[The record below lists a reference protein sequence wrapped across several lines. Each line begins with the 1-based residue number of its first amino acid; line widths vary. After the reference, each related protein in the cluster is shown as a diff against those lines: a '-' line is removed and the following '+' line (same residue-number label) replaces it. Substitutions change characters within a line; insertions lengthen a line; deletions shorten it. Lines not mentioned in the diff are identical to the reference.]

1 MLTDKYIEKLLD
13 LYFKGKLSQEEKVKL
28 FESLRSDLS
37 LNETV
42 QFVLSH
48 TDPSKA
54 ELFLSENS
62 LMCDTQLIS
71 EGDETM
77 IELYLSGMM
86 SQEEEADF
94 MDKLVSDADFRTNVL
109 ARAFLVKAIQKIH
122 NADNKVLDA
131 AKQTTVSDVKALFRE
146 LQDEDDD
153 RLIDSYLVGSLSE
166 DEMKSFKERLKSDN
180 DFRERV
186 SAIIFLSK
194 GIKELQERDATA
206 IEDAK
211 KISKEDVITTI
222 KEIEN
227 IEQSPAAASTAIEDA
242 KKISKEDVITTM
254 KEIENKEKSPAAAST
269 EQPAAASIKPL
280 WVKRVVSAAAVVLI
294 VVVVGVGLDYHNSYI
309 MKNYAG
315 QCITMAESDMS
326 GEIFMKGDGDEVINE
341 LRELFKNVEKNE
353 NLASTI
359 SKLENYYNNATDEY
373 AHEEDAFV
381 DQISLAL
388 ASAYIYD
395 GQNSKAKEVLN
406 HILNDPDASPDV
418 KEKAKQL
425 LDSIKKTFIF

>member
-1 MLTDKYIEKLLD
+1 MLTYKYIEKLLD
-13 LYFKGKLSQEEKVKL
+13 LYFKGELSQEEKDKL
-28 FESLRSDLS
+28 FESLRSNPS
-37 LNETV
+37 LNDTV

-54 ELFLSENS
+54 ELFLSEKS

-71 EGDETM
+71 EEDETM

-94 MDKLVSDADFRTNVL
+94 MDKLVSNADLRTNVL
-109 ARAFLVKAIQKIH
+109 AQAFLVKAIQKIH
-122 NADNKVLDA
+122 NADNKALDA
-131 AKQTTVSDVKALFRE
+131 AKQTTVSDVKFLFKE

-153 RLIDSYLVGSLSE
+153 RLIDSYLIGNLSKE
-166 DEMKSFKERLKSDN
+166 EMKSFEERLKSDK
-180 DFRERV
+180 DFRDRV
-186 SAIIFLSK
+186 SAVTFLSK
-194 GIKELQERDATA
+194 GIKERQERDAKA

-227 IEQSPAAASTAIEDA
+227 REQR
-242 KKISKEDVITTM
+242 
-254 KEIENKEKSPAAAST
+254 PAAAST
-269 EQPAAASIKPL
+269 EQPAPASIIPL
-280 WVKRVVSAAAVVLI
+280 WVKRVVSAAAIVLI
-294 VVVVGVGLDYHNSYI
+294 VVGVGLDYHNSYV

-326 GEIFMKGDGDEVINE
+326 GEIFMKGDGDEVIND

-359 SKLENYYNNATDEY
+359 SKLENYYNNVTDEY

-406 HILNDPDASPDV
+406 HILNDPDASSDV

-425 LDSIKKTFIF
+425 HDSIKKIFLF

>member
-13 LYFKGKLSQEEKVKL
+13 LYFKGELSQEEKDKL
-28 FESLRSDLS
+28 FESLRSNPS
-37 LNETV
+37 LNDTV

-54 ELFLSENS
+54 ELFLSEKS

-71 EGDETM
+71 EEDETL

-86 SQEEEADF
+86 SQEEDADF
-94 MDKLVSDADFRTNVL
+94 MDKLVSDADLRTNVL
-109 ARAFLVKAIQKIH
+109 AQAFLVKAIQKIR

-131 AKQTTVSDVKALFRE
+131 AKQTPITDVKSLFKE

-153 RLIDSYLVGSLSE
+153 KLIDSYLMDNLSVE
-166 DEMKSFKERLKSDN
+166 EMKSFEERIKFDK

-186 SAIIFLSK
+186 SAIALLSK
-194 GIKELQERDATA
+194 GIQERQERDAKA

-211 KISKEDVITTI
+211 KISKEDVISTI
-222 KEIEN
+222 KEIKERKKR
-227 IEQSPAAASTAIEDA
+227 PAAAI
-242 KKISKEDVITTM
+242 IPM
-254 KEIENKEKSPAAAST
+254 F
-269 EQPAAASIKPL
+269 
-280 WVKRVVSAAAVVLI
+280 KRVAAAAAVVLI
-294 VVVVGVGLDYHNSYI
+294 VAGVGFDYYNSSL
-309 MKNYAG
+309 MKDYAG
-315 QCITMAESDMS
+315 QCIAMAESDMS
-326 GEIFMKGDGDEVINE
+326 GEMHMKGDGDEVIDE
-341 LRELFKNVEKNE
+341 LRKLFELVGKKE
-353 NLASTI
+353 NLPSVI
-359 SKLENYYNNATDEY
+359 SKLEVYYNHAIDEY
-373 AHEEDAFV
+373 AHDEDAFV

-395 GQNSKAKEVLN
+395 GQKSKAKEVLN
-406 HILNDPDASPDV
+406 HIINDPDTSPDV

>member
-13 LYFKGKLSQEEKVKL
+13 LYFKGELSQEEKDKL
-28 FESLRSDLS
+28 FESLRSNPS
-37 LNETV
+37 LNDTV

-54 ELFLSENS
+54 ELFLSEKS

-71 EGDETM
+71 EEDETM

-86 SQEEEADF
+86 SQEEEANF

-109 ARAFLVKAIQKIH
+109 AQAFLAKAIQKIH

-131 AKQTTVSDVKALFRE
+131 AKQTTVSDVKSLFKE

-153 RLIDSYLVGSLSE
+153 RLIDSYLVGNLSE
-166 DEMKSFKERLKSDN
+166 EEMKSFEERLKSDK

-186 SAIIFLSK
+186 SAITFLSK
-194 GIKELQERDATA
+194 GIKELQERDAKA

-227 IEQSPAAASTAIEDA
+227 RGQSPAAASA
-242 KKISKEDVITTM
+242 
-254 KEIENKEKSPAAAST
+254 

-294 VVVVGVGLDYHNSYI
+294 VVGVGLDYHNSYI

-406 HILNDPDASPDV
+406 HILNDPDASSDV

>member
-1 MLTDKYIEKLLD
+1 MLTYKYIEKLLD
-13 LYFKGKLSQEEKVKL
+13 LYFKGELSQEEKDKL
-28 FESLRSDLS
+28 FESLRSNPS
-37 LNETV
+37 LNDTV

-54 ELFLSENS
+54 ELFLSERS

-71 EGDETM
+71 EEDETM

-86 SQEEEADF
+86 SQEEEVDF
-94 MDKLVSDADFRTNVL
+94 MDKLVSDADLRTNIL
-109 ARAFLVKAIQKIH
+109 AQAFLVKAIHKIH
-122 NADNKVLDA
+122 NADNKALDA
-131 AKQTTVSDVKALFRE
+131 AKQTTVSDVKSLFKE

-153 RLIDSYLVGSLSE
+153 RLIDSYLIGNLSKE
-166 DEMKSFKERLKSDN
+166 EMKSFEERLKSDK
-180 DFRERV
+180 DFKERV
-186 SAIIFLSK
+186 SAVTFLSK
-194 GIKELQERDATA
+194 GIKERQERDAKA

-227 IEQSPAAASTAIEDA
+227 REQR
-242 KKISKEDVITTM
+242 
-254 KEIENKEKSPAAAST
+254 PAAAST
-269 EQPAAASIKPL
+269 EQPAPASIIPL
-280 WVKRVVSAAAVVLI
+280 WVKRVVSAAAIVLI
-294 VVVVGVGLDYHNSYI
+294 VVGVGLDYHNSYV
-309 MKNYAG
+309 MRNYAG

-326 GEIFMKGDGDEVINE
+326 GEIFMKGDGDEVIND

-359 SKLENYYNNATDEY
+359 SKLENYYNNVTDEY

-406 HILNDPDASPDV
+406 HILNDPDASSDV

-425 LDSIKKTFIF
+425 HDSIKKIFLF

>member
-13 LYFKGKLSQEEKVKL
+13 LYFKGELSQEEKDKL
-28 FESLRSDLS
+28 FESLRSNPS
-37 LNETV
+37 LNDTV

-54 ELFLSENS
+54 ELFLSEKS

-71 EGDETM
+71 EEDETM

-109 ARAFLVKAIQKIH
+109 AQAFLVKAILKIH
-122 NADNKVLDA
+122 NADNKALDA
-131 AKQTTVSDVKALFRE
+131 AKQTTVSDVKSLFKE

-153 RLIDSYLVGSLSE
+153 RLIDSYLVGCLSE
-166 DEMKSFKERLKSDN
+166 DEMKSFEERLKSDK
-180 DFRERV
+180 DFRDRV
-186 SAIIFLSK
+186 SAVTFLSK
-194 GIKELQERDATA
+194 GIKERQERDAKA

-227 IEQSPAAASTAIEDA
+227 REQRPAAAAIPAAASSGWI
-242 KKISKEDVITTM
+242 I
-254 KEIENKEKSPAAAST
+254 
-269 EQPAAASIKPL
+269 PL
-280 WVKRVVSAAAVVLI
+280 WVKRIASAAAVILI
-294 VVVVGVGLDYHNSYI
+294 VTGIGFDYHNSVVLRD
-309 MKNYAG
+309 NAEQG
-315 QCITMAESDMS
+315 VLFAESNMPVDN
-326 GEIFMKGDGDEVINE
+326 FRGDGEDVAKD
-341 LRELFKNVEKNE
+341 LRVLFENVRKKE
-353 NLASTI
+353 NLSLTI
-359 SKLENYYNNATDEY
+359 VKLEDYYNLAID
-373 AHEEDAFV
+373 EDAHVEDDYV
-381 DQISLAL
+381 DQISFAL

-395 GQNSKAKEVLN
+395 GQKSKAKEVLS
-406 HILNDPDASPDV
+406 HILNDPEASPDV
-418 KEKAKQL
+418 KEKAKRL

>member
-13 LYFKGKLSQEEKVKL
+13 FYFKGKLSQEEKVKL
-28 FESLRSDLS
+28 FESLRSNPS
-37 LNETV
+37 LNDTV

-54 ELFLSENS
+54 ELFLSEKS

-71 EGDETM
+71 EEDETM

-109 ARAFLVKAIQKIH
+109 AQAFLVKAILKIH

-131 AKQTTVSDVKALFRE
+131 AKQTTVSDVKSLFKE

-153 RLIDSYLVGSLSE
+153 RLIDSYLVGCLSE
-166 DEMKSFKERLKSDN
+166 DEMKSFEERLKSDK
-180 DFRERV
+180 DFRDRV
-186 SAIIFLSK
+186 SAVTFLSK
-194 GIKELQERDATA
+194 GIKERQERDAKA

-227 IEQSPAAASTAIEDA
+227 R
-242 KKISKEDVITTM
+242 
-254 KEIENKEKSPAAAST
+254 
-269 EQPAAASIKPL
+269 EQPAPASIIPL
-280 WVKRVVSAAAVVLI
+280 WVKRVVSAAAIVLI
-294 VVVVGVGLDYHNSYI
+294 VVGVGLDYHNSYV

-326 GEIFMKGDGDEVINE
+326 GEIFMKGDGDEVIND

-359 SKLENYYNNATDEY
+359 SKLENYYNNVTDEY

-406 HILNDPDASPDV
+406 HILNDPDASSDV

-425 LDSIKKTFIF
+425 HDSIKKIFLF

>member
-1 MLTDKYIEKLLD
+1 MLTYKYIEKLLD
-13 LYFKGKLSQEEKVKL
+13 LYFKGELSQEEKDKL
-28 FESLRSDLS
+28 FESLRSNPS
-37 LNETV
+37 LNDTV

-54 ELFLSENS
+54 ELFLSEKS

-71 EGDETM
+71 EEDETM

-109 ARAFLVKAIQKIH
+109 AQAFLVKAILKIH
-122 NADNKVLDA
+122 NADNKALDA
-131 AKQTTVSDVKALFRE
+131 AKQTTVSDVKSLFKE

-153 RLIDSYLVGSLSE
+153 RLIDSYLIGNLSKE
-166 DEMKSFKERLKSDN
+166 EMKSFEERLKSDK
-180 DFRERV
+180 DFKERV
-186 SAIIFLSK
+186 SAVTFLSK
-194 GIKELQERDATA
+194 GIKERQERDAKA

-211 KISKEDVITTI
+211 KISKKDVITTI

-227 IEQSPAAASTAIEDA
+227 REQR
-242 KKISKEDVITTM
+242 
-254 KEIENKEKSPAAAST
+254 PAAAST
-269 EQPAAASIKPL
+269 EQPAPASIIPL
-280 WVKRVVSAAAVVLI
+280 WVKRVVSAAAIVLI
-294 VVVVGVGLDYHNSYI
+294 VVGVGLDYHNSYV

-326 GEIFMKGDGDEVINE
+326 GEIFMKGDGDEVIND

-359 SKLENYYNNATDEY
+359 SKLENYYNNVTDEY

-406 HILNDPDASPDV
+406 HILNDPDASSDV

-425 LDSIKKTFIF
+425 HDSIKKIFLF

>member
-13 LYFKGKLSQEEKVKL
+13 LYFKGELSQEEKDKL
-28 FESLRSDLS
+28 FESLRSNPS
-37 LNETV
+37 LNDTV

-54 ELFLSENS
+54 ELFLSEKS

-71 EGDETM
+71 EEDETM

-94 MDKLVSDADFRTNVL
+94 MDKLVSDADLRTNML
-109 ARAFLVKAIQKIH
+109 AQAFLVKAIQKIH
-122 NADNKVLDA
+122 NTDNKALDA
-131 AKQTTVSDVKALFRE
+131 AKQTTVSDVKSLFKE
-146 LQDEDDD
+146 FQDEDDD
-153 RLIDSYLVGSLSE
+153 RLIDSYLVGNLSE
-166 DEMKSFKERLKSDN
+166 EEMKSFEERLKSDK

-186 SAIIFLSK
+186 SAITFLSK
-194 GIKELQERDATA
+194 GIKERQERDAKA

-227 IEQSPAAASTAIEDA
+227 REQR
-242 KKISKEDVITTM
+242 
-254 KEIENKEKSPAAAST
+254 PAAAST
-269 EQPAAASIKPL
+269 EQPAPASIIPL

-294 VVVVGVGLDYHNSYI
+294 VVGVGLDYHNSYI

-326 GEIFMKGDGDEVINE
+326 GEIFMKGDGDEVIND

-406 HILNDPDASPDV
+406 HILNDPDASSDV

-425 LDSIKKTFIF
+425 HDSIKKIFLF

>member
-1 MLTDKYIEKLLD
+1 MMTDKYIEKLLE
-13 LYFKGKLSQEEKVKL
+13 LYFKGELSQEEKDKL
-28 FESLRSDLS
+28 FESLLSNPS
-37 LNETV
+37 LNDTV

-48 TDPSKA
+48 TDPAKV
-54 ELFLSENS
+54 ELFLSEKS

-71 EGDETM
+71 EEDETM

-109 ARAFLVKAIQKIH
+109 AQAFLVKAIQKIH

-131 AKQTTVSDVKALFRE
+131 AKQTTVSDVKSLFKE

-153 RLIDSYLVGSLSE
+153 RLIDSYLIGMLSE
-166 DEMKSFKERLKSDN
+166 EEMKLFEERTKSDK
-180 DFRERV
+180 DFRDRV
-186 SAIIFLSK
+186 SAVTFLSK
-194 GIKELQERDATA
+194 GIKERQERDAKA

-227 IEQSPAAASTAIEDA
+227 REQR
-242 KKISKEDVITTM
+242 
-254 KEIENKEKSPAAAST
+254 PAAAST
-269 EQPAAASIKPL
+269 EQPAPASIIPL
-280 WVKRVVSAAAVVLI
+280 WVKRVVSAAAIVLI
-294 VVVVGVGLDYHNSYI
+294 VVGVGLDYHNSYV

-326 GEIFMKGDGDEVINE
+326 GEIFMKGDGDEVIND

-359 SKLENYYNNATDEY
+359 SKLENYYNNVTDEY

-406 HILNDPDASPDV
+406 HILNDPDASSDV

-425 LDSIKKTFIF
+425 HDSIKKIFLF

>member
-13 LYFKGKLSQEEKVKL
+13 IYFKGELSQEEKDKL
-28 FESLRSDLS
+28 FESLRSNPS

-54 ELFLSENS
+54 ELFLSEKS

-71 EGDETM
+71 EEDETM

-109 ARAFLVKAIQKIH
+109 AQAFLVKAIQKIH
-122 NADNKVLDA
+122 NADNKILDA

-166 DEMKSFKERLKSDN
+166 DEMKSFEERLKSDN

-194 GIKELQERDATA
+194 GIKELQERDAKA

-211 KISKEDVITTI
+211 KISKEDVISTI
-222 KEIEN
+222 KEIEKR
-227 IEQSPAAASTAIEDA
+227 EQR
-242 KKISKEDVITTM
+242 
-254 KEIENKEKSPAAAST
+254 PAAAST
-269 EQPAAASIKPL
+269 EQPAAASIIPL
-280 WVKRVVSAAAVVLI
+280 WVKRVAAAAAVALI
-294 VVVVGVGLDYHNSYI
+294 VVGVGFDYHNYSV
-309 MKNYAG
+309 MMSNAG
-315 QCITMAESDMS
+315 ECIEFASTQLPHDIPPSRSD
-326 GEIFMKGDGDEVINE
+326 GKD
-341 LRELFKNVEKNE
+341 LHELFKNVQLKKDLKETIDE
-353 NLASTI
+353 LEGYYSTD
-359 SKLENYYNNATDEY
+359 SYL
-373 AHEEDAFV
+373 
-381 DQISLAL
+381 DQVRLAL
-388 ASAYIYD
+388 ATAYIYD
-395 GQNSKAKEVLN
+395 GQKSKAKDMLNEIIKDSEV
-406 HILNDPDASPDV
+406 SPDI

-425 LDSIKKTFIF
+425 LESIKKTFIF

>member
-1 MLTDKYIEKLLD
+1 MLTYKYIEKLLD
-13 LYFKGKLSQEEKVKL
+13 LYFKGELSQEEKDKL
-28 FESLRSDLS
+28 FESLRSNPS
-37 LNETV
+37 LNDTV

-54 ELFLSENS
+54 ELFLSEKS

-71 EGDETM
+71 EEDETM

-109 ARAFLVKAIQKIH
+109 AQAFLVKAILKIH
-122 NADNKVLDA
+122 NADNKALDA
-131 AKQTTVSDVKALFRE
+131 AKQTTVSDVKSLFKE

-153 RLIDSYLVGSLSE
+153 RLIDSNLVGCLSE
-166 DEMKSFKERLKSDN
+166 DEMKSFEERLKSDK
-180 DFRERV
+180 DFRDRV
-186 SAIIFLSK
+186 SAVTFLSK
-194 GIKELQERDATA
+194 GIKERQERDAKA

-227 IEQSPAAASTAIEDA
+227 REQR
-242 KKISKEDVITTM
+242 
-254 KEIENKEKSPAAAST
+254 PAAAST
-269 EQPAAASIKPL
+269 EQPAPASIIPL
-280 WVKRVVSAAAVVLI
+280 WVKRVVSAAAIVLI
-294 VVVVGVGLDYHNSYI
+294 VVGVGLDYHNSYV

-326 GEIFMKGDGDEVINE
+326 GEIFMKGDGDEVIND

-359 SKLENYYNNATDEY
+359 SKLENYYNNVTDEY

-381 DQISLAL
+381 YQISLAL

-406 HILNDPDASPDV
+406 HILNDPDASSDV

-425 LDSIKKTFIF
+425 HDSIKKIFLF